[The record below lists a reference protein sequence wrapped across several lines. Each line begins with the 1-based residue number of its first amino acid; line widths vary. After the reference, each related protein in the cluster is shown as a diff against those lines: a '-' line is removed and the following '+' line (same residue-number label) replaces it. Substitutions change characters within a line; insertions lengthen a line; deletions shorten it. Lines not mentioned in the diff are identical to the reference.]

1 MSTERKWDRLV
12 YSTRPLKEEVPEEPQ
27 TPSKQNLRVQRR
39 RIAGGKEVTEVMG
52 YIGRAADMEALAKR
66 LRQNCATGGS
76 ISDGKIILQGD
87 QVEKV
92 IKLLQKEGHIV
103 KRSGG

>member
-12 YSTRPLKEEVPEEPQ
+12 YSTRPLKEEEPEEPP

-39 RIAGGKEVTEVMG
+39 RIAGGKEVTEIIGFV
-52 YIGRAADMEALAKR
+52 GRAVDMEVLAKR
-66 LRQNCATGGS
+66 LRQACATGGS
-76 ISDGKIILQGD
+76 ISEGKIILQGN

-92 IKLLQKEGHIV
+92 IQFLQKEGHIA